1 MEVKECVDSILHVI
15 AETDEPF
22 NLCNLGSD
30 DTISVRRIA
39 EIVVAET
46 GCTEA
51 SIEYTGGDRGW
62 AGDIPKAML
71 AIDRLRELGFVPT
84 YNSEDAVHHTV
95 RALIEEIGMER

>member
-15 AETDEPF
+15 GATDEPF

-39 EIVVAET
+39 EIVVEET
-46 GCTEA
+46 GCQDA

-71 AIDRLRELGFVPT
+71 AIDRLRGLGCVPT
-84 YNSEDAVHHTV
+84 YNSEDAVRHTV
-95 RALIEEIGMER
+95 RALIEEIGME